1 MVINYSW
8 TQSGI
13 WSVIRSAFL
22 SFQAANSPPSPPE
35 SLFLARLA
43 LPESVHYR
51 IFFPSR
57 EVLHE
62 CITPSSLPHGKPYS
76 PRESH
81 FEFLSPFR
89 VRGVSSSSSG
99 DSQSLGRSAAHYS
112 NSFPRMSLSSLRE
125 EDNGALLTLHP
136 QQDSAV
142 RTSRTKI
149 ASLEHTSPRPHFNP
163 FYGYPIGPSPYSQ
176 TPATLPYLRY
186 GRRRKRDLIRTL
198 ATLWWDKWRSRV
210 SWTIFLLFAFL
221 CARWWGRQRTRSVF
235 FIRRGPS

>member
-1 MVINYSW
+1 LW
-8 TQSGI
+8 
-13 WSVIRSAFL
+13 
-22 SFQAANSPPSPPE
+22 FQTAHSHPSPPE

-62 CITPSSLPHGKPYS
+62 CISPSSLPHGKLYS

-81 FEFLSPFR
+81 FDYYLLSEYGGYLPLLPETPNIL
-89 VRGVSSSSSG
+89 
-99 DSQSLGRSAAHYS
+99 DAAQHTIPTTSLVCHT
-112 NSFPRMSLSSLRE
+112 PLKE
-125 EDNGALLTLHP
+125 EDRGTLLTHHP
-136 QQDSAV
+136 QEGSAV
-142 RTSRTKI
+142 RTGRTKI
-149 ASLEHTSPRPHFNP
+149 ASLEHVSPRPHFNP

-198 ATLWWDKWRSRV
+198 AALWWDKWRSRV
-210 SWTIFLLFAFL
+210 SWTIFLLFAFF
-221 CARWWGRQRTRSVF
+221 CARWWGRQRKRSVF
-235 FIRRGPS
+235 FIRRGPSKRWMS